1 MQPNM
6 RMNEAESFANYVK
19 GRDTGHTQGNGSMP
33 TLFDPIQLGAV
44 KARNRILMAPL
55 TRGRNTRDHV
65 PTPMMTEYYRQRASA
80 GLIVAEASAIS
91 VQGIG
96 WPYAGGIWTAEQ
108 TEAWKPIVE
117 AVHEEGGLIFA
128 QLWHMGRAVHPSL
141 HGIGQPVSASA
152 TTAPGMDHTYDG
164 KQPYVEARPL
174 RIDEIPALLDDY
186 RNAAR
191 NALHAGFDGTQIH
204 SANGYLIDQFLRDST
219 NFRTD
224 AYGGPVENRIRL
236 LSEITEAVAEVVGAD
251 RTSVRLSPNGDRRGV
266 NDSNPEP
273 LFEAAAKALSDIGIA
288 FLDIREPGYQGTF
301 GQADRPPIS
310 PLIRRTFKGP
320 LVLNTDYSKERAQA
334 TLDAGEADAI
344 GFGRMFISNPDLPR
358 RLAEGLPLVPDDMAT
373 WYTTG
378 PEGYLDYPAAA

>member
-1 MQPNM
+1 
-6 RMNEAESFANYVK
+6 
-19 GRDTGHTQGNGSMP
+19 MP

-65 PTPMMTEYYRQRASA
+65 ATPMMIDYYRQRAGA
-80 GLIVAEASAIS
+80 GLIVAEAAAVSQ
-91 VQGIG
+91 QGIG

-108 TEAWKPIVE
+108 TAAWQPIVD
-117 AVHEEGGLIFA
+117 AVHAEGGLIFA

-141 HGIGQPVSASA
+141 HGMGQPVSASA

-164 KQPYVEARPL
+164 KRPYVEARPL
-174 RIDEIPALLDDY
+174 LISEMPGLRDDY

-191 NALHAGFDGTQIH
+191 NALRAGFDGAEIH
-204 SANGYLIDQFLRDST
+204 AANGYLIDQFLRDST
-219 NFRTD
+219 NLRTD
-224 AYGGPVENRIRL
+224 CYGGPVENRIRL
-236 LSEITEAVAEVVGAD
+236 LREITEAVAEVVGPD
-251 RTSVRLSPNGDRRGV
+251 RVSVRLSPNGDRRGV

-288 FLDIREPGYQGTF
+288 FLDVREPGFQGTF

-310 PLIRRTFKGP
+310 PLIRRSFNGP
-320 LVLNTDYSKERAQA
+320 LVLNTDYSQARAQA
-334 TLDAGEADAI
+334 ALDAGEADAI
-344 GFGRMFISNPDLPR
+344 GFGRMFIANPDLPR
-358 RLAEGLPLVPDDMAT
+358 RFAGGLPIAPDDMAT

-378 PEGYLDYPAAA
+378 AEGYVDYPAA